1 MSNLQYLD
9 QLDYDKLSAPEVQ
22 FEHIKEFCAEDIIDK
37 YDFNEDLKQE
47 LLKDLDTYITKEVN
61 DITLEFVSRFFERL
75 GKGSKTA
82 YAVARALGFHVYLK
96 DKEGKEIHTLKE
108 IADYWN
114 VCPQLIDML
123 SKQIQK
129 DLQCEPIKNLAIHKK
144 NYSYK
149 VQSPKGY
156 MTTIEVMDFLNL
168 TNKKLNGIIRTLGI
182 TKKDYVRGSKL
193 IAEDDVDRVELY
205 LMEGK

>member
-1 MSNLQYLD
+1 MGRLQYLD
-9 QLDYDKLSAPEVQ
+9 ELDYDKLTAPEVQ
-22 FEHIKEFCAEDIIDK
+22 FERTQQFSAEDLIAK
-37 YDFNEDLKQE
+37 YNFNEELSNE
-47 LLKDLDTYITKEVN
+47 LLKDLDAYITKEVN

-96 DKEGKEIHTLKE
+96 DKNGKEIHTLKE
-108 IADYWN
+108 IAEYWN

-129 DLQCEPIKNLAIHKK
+129 DLEVEPIKNLAIHKK

-182 TKKDYVRGSKL
+182 IKKDYVRGSKL
-193 IAEDDVDRVELY
+193 IAEEDVDRVELY

>member
-9 QLDYDKLSAPEVQ
+9 ELDYDKLTAPEVQ
-22 FEHIKEFCAEDIIDK
+22 FEHTKQISVEDIIAKYNLSEELQNELIADLDK
-37 YDFNEDLKQE
+37 YVR
-47 LLKDLDTYITKEVN
+47 TEVN
-61 DITLEFVSRFFERL
+61 NITLEFVSRFFERL
-75 GKGSKTA
+75 GRGSKTA

-96 DKEGKEIHTLKE
+96 DKDGKEIHTLKE
-108 IADYWN
+108 IAEYWN

-129 DLQCEPIKNLAIHKK
+129 DLELDPIKNLAIHKK

-182 TKKDYVRGSKL
+182 NKKDYVRGSKL
-193 IAEDDVDRVELY
+193 IAEEDVDRVELY

>member
-9 QLDYDKLSAPEVQ
+9 ELDYDKLTAPEVQ
-22 FEHIKEFCAEDIIDK
+22 FEHTKKISAEDLLAK
-37 YDFNEDLKQE
+37 YNFNNELKHE
-47 LLKDLDTYITKEVN
+47 LLSDMDAYISNEIN
-61 DITLEFVSRFFERL
+61 NITLEFVSRFFERL

-82 YAVARALGFHVYLK
+82 YAVARALGFHVYIK
-96 DKEGKEIHTLKE
+96 KNGKELHTLKD
-108 IADYWN
+108 IAEYWD
-114 VCPQLIDML
+114 VCPQLIDQL

-129 DLQCEPIKNLAIHKK
+129 DLNIEPINNLAIHKK

-149 VQSPKGY
+149 VKSPKGF

-182 TKKDYVRGSKL
+182 KKKDYIRGSKL
-193 IAEDDVDRVELY
+193 IAEEDIDRIELY
-205 LMEGK
+205 LLEGK